1 MPCVAPSEFLTTPTA
16 SAFGSI
22 AEAIIQADYLKDV
35 GRGAFFPASP
45 FDFIDISH
53 GFGNS
58 ALYIAFLK
66 ANNPKLS
73 VSQLAVLSL
82 GGDLKIPDIMTH
94 NPPRR
99 TEFYEIKPNSP
110 DGRLAGTTKVAL
122 IDAVM
127 RGFSLPYTPGIQYTP
142 NKRVKIFSGTP
153 LGARLDVFF
162 HFQRIA
168 PGLIVYEICAD
179 GELEKLGLAALLAIL
194 AVIIVILLKGRVPE
208 GGTIPAPAVA

>member
-16 SAFGSI
+16 SAFGSV

-35 GRGAFFPASP
+35 GRVSFFPASP

-58 ALYIAFLK
+58 ILYIAFLG
-66 ANNPKLS
+66 ANNPRLS
-73 VSQLAVLSL
+73 TSQLAVLSV

-99 TEFYEIKPNSP
+99 TEYYEIKPNSLT
-110 DGRLAGTTKVAL
+110 GRPAGATKVAL
-122 IDAVM
+122 IAAVM
-127 RGFSLPYTPGIQYTP
+127 SAFSLPYVPGIQYTP
-142 NKRVKIFSGTP
+142 NKKISIFSGTP

-168 PGLIVYEICAD
+168 PGLIVYEICAE

-194 AVIIVILLKGRVPE
+194 AVIILIMLKGRAP
-208 GGTIPAPAVA
+208 GGAPIPAPAIA